1 MTSIHFALTMPA
13 AASGPFEP
21 FRPSP
26 RRMDETEYEGEPML
40 TVNHVITAGILVFLI
55 AFSPMSISMLG
66 DRAPLVGSL
75 TTPYN

>member
-1 MTSIHFALTMPA
+1 
-13 AASGPFEP
+13 
-21 FRPSP
+21 
-26 RRMDETEYEGEPML
+26 ML

-55 AFSPMSISMLG
+55 AFSPMSISMQG